1 MELYTAPCGQSITK
15 LTRTRKNPKFGYGQV
30 QIKKLLDGGEPNNV
44 LAVVNLLTREEQLKK
59 RLQHLT
65 IHLNEEPD
73 YYPINDGKPVYFSS
87 QWSQEDAYNQS
98 VIERLKEHIFHA
110 HFNLTSNDLIE
121 GFFDLML
128 LRHGMSEESFD
139 AFCQECN
146 IVLLEAAT
154 QTNIVRDNTSEL
166 WVLAQLMTKFNP
178 IMFAQFIELVRVKCI
193 NQNSTE
199 QVTEIKTSIRYFA
212 QALNFGYALPDQ
224 LFIARYMLDNYRE
237 VALYLTTPLD
247 QLVIDFQAGKI

>member
-1 MELYTAPCGQSITK
+1 MELYTAPCGQLITK
-15 LTRTRKNPKFGYGQV
+15 LNRTRKDPKFGYGQV
-30 QIKKLLDGGEPNNV
+30 QIKRLIDGGVPNNV

-59 RLQHLT
+59 REQPLT
-65 IHLNEEPD
+65 IHLNEEPE

-87 QWSQEDAYNQS
+87 QWSQDDVYNQC
-98 VIERLKEHIFHA
+98 VIEKLKEHIFHA

-146 IVLLEAAT
+146 IVLLEAVKQDKGA
-154 QTNIVRDNTSEL
+154 RDNTSEL
-166 WVLAQLMTKFNP
+166 WVLAQLLAKFNP

-193 NQNSTE
+193 NHNSTE

-212 QALNFGYALPDQ
+212 QALNYGYALPDQ
-224 LFIARYMLDNYRE
+224 IFISRYMIDNYRE

-247 QLVIDFQAGKI
+247 QLVIDYQAGKI